1 MSLLWRSL
9 LLLLLAVP
17 AWAADPAVKA
27 PKGYQLVY
35 SNDFKSA
42 AGLKDFAFTDPM
54 AWTWVAKTNAMALV
68 TQSHYE
74 PPFRSPFN
82 IALLREKAAGDFVLE
97 AELLQTSKEYGHRD
111 MVLCFGFQDAAH
123 FYYAHIATAADD
135 HAHNIFV
142 VNGSPRIKIAKE
154 TTKGVD
160 WGQGVWHKVRLERV
174 VATGIIKV
182 FYDDLTKP
190 IMTAEDK
197 TFGAGRIGFGSFDD
211 TGMVKNI
218 RLWSPQAGKAEG
230 NPFERVAPIRK

>member
-1 MSLLWRSL
+1 MSLLWRG
-9 LLLLLAVP
+9 LLLAILAFP
-17 AWAADPAVKA
+17 GWAADSAVKV
-27 PKGYQLVY
+27 PKGYKLVY
-35 SNDFKSA
+35 SGDFKSA
-42 AGLKDFAFTDPM
+42 AGLKDYSFTDPL
-54 AWTWVAKTNAMALV
+54 AWTWAAKTNAMALV

-82 IALLREKAAGDFVLE
+82 IALLREKAVGDFVLE
-97 AELLQTSKEYGHRD
+97 VELLQTSKEYGHRD

-135 HAHNIFV
+135 HAHNFFV
-142 VNGSPRIKIAKE
+142 VNGSPRTKIAKE

-174 VATGIIKV
+174 AATGTIKV

-211 TGMVKNI
+211 TGMVRNV
-218 RLWSPQAGKAEG
+218 RLWSPDASKAEG
-230 NPFERVAPIRK
+230 NPFEKVPPPRK